1 MSEMGAVL
9 CTRGLGEAEE
19 GPYSM
24 GTPMNLAGLE
34 ARGAEPLG
42 RSPGGLGT
50 GRSLG
55 ARQGWGEAAAA
66 GGWGRAGRGGGGAGS
81 GGLPGKS
88 HSAAA
93 AGAASGDAPGR
104 GDLTWT
110 SERRARGPRRG
121 AGGSGGQRRPPGP
134 GEAERRG
141 AGDTGGAA
149 AAPDGTS
156 ARAR

>member
-55 ARQGWGEAAAA
+55 ARQGWGWQQQPE
-66 GGWGRAGRGGGGAGS
+66 GGAGRGGEGE
-81 GGLPGKS
+81 
-88 HSAAA
+88 
-93 AGAASGDAPGR
+93 GR
-104 GDLTWT
+104 GRAACRGSHTRPPPRAQRAET
-110 SERRARGPRRG
+110 RRA
-121 AGGSGGQRRPPGP
+121 
-134 GEAERRG
+134 EA
-141 AGDTGGAA
+141 T
-149 AAPDGTS
+149 
-156 ARAR
+156 